1 MKSTTEYINILRD
14 YMAKNASKYSI
25 TRMGIF
31 GSVARGEQTENS
43 DVDVTAGGNITADD
57 IYTDKHNHNIHN
69 SFSKSTTYECW
80 TFTF

>member
-43 DVDVTAGGNITADD
+43 GTAISD
-57 IYTDKHNHNIHN
+57 I
-69 SFSKSTTYECW
+69 
-80 TFTF
+80 